1 MNAAAL
7 LLTRTQRLDR
17 CCCWLCVAG
26 RCCGCWAGAWRRPT
40 AAASHAV
47 ANFRPPLLQPGV
59 LPARA
64 LLEHIQGLGV
74 VQQDVHEAAGRM
86 VRCRRD
92 EGCR

>member
-1 MNAAAL
+1 M
-7 LLTRTQRLDR
+7 
-17 CCCWLCVAG
+17 
-26 RCCGCWAGAWRRPT
+26 
-40 AAASHAV
+40 

-74 VQQDVHEAAGRM
+74 VQQDVREAADRM